1 MNEAANTP
9 ESLKD
14 DARSTTDPVTPK
26 FSPEPSENTLEEKV
40 ESHSEPQEEPRQ
52 LEIEE
57 SPAHESPQKSE
68 EKMEEELIDENSEI
82 DNSEMETESKPNDE
96 TKASYRISKYLLKIT
111 TSFQE
116 CFDEIESNSVK
127 RPIDSPSSVTTSESS
142 VRPNKRKRK
151 GTPARHVQVFRNYSL
166 LKD

>member
-1 MNEAANTP
+1 MDEAANTP

-14 DARSTTDPVTPK
+14 GAQSNSDPVSPK
-26 FSPEPSENTLEEKV
+26 LTPEPSENTLEEKV
-40 ESHSEPQEEPRQ
+40 ESPSEGQEEPRQ

-96 TKASYRISKYLLKIT
+96 TKVS
-111 TSFQE
+111 
-116 CFDEIESNSVK
+116 
-127 RPIDSPSSVTTSESS
+127 
-142 VRPNKRKRK
+142 
-151 GTPARHVQVFRNYSL
+151 YSL
-166 LKD
+166 